1 MLMSLVE
8 HQLKLISYIILS
20 YLVKINQNDSNK
32 ICALLSLFKNLQQNS
47 KDPEQLC

>member
-32 ICALLSLFKNLQQNS
+32 ICAFLSLF
-47 KDPEQLC
+47 